1 MNGNRMGKEKLNR
14 IRIIGLRLTEVEY
27 LDLERS
33 WKAST
38 CGKLSDYIRK
48 CIFRK
53 QIVTTYRNRSLD
65 EFMEEMMLLRK
76 ELNAIGNNFNQSV
89 KKLHSIQKVSEVKSW
104 ILGHDLQRKIIFNKI
119 EEIKN
124 RIHQIAEVWLQ

>member
-1 MNGNRMGKEKLNR
+1 MKGYRMGKEKSNR
-14 IRIIGLRLTEVEY
+14 TRFIGLRLTDIEY
-27 LDLERS
+27 SDLEQR

-38 CGKLSDYIRK
+38 SRKLSDYIRK

-65 EFMEEMMLLRK
+65 EFMEEMILLRK

-89 KKLHSIQKVSEVKSW
+89 KKLHTIQNVSEFKPW
-104 ILGHDLQRKIIFNKI
+104 ILGHELERKFIFNKI
-119 EEIKN
+119 DDIIN
-124 RIHQIAEVWLQ
+124 RINQIAEVWLQ

>member
-1 MNGNRMGKEKLNR
+1 MGKEKSNR
-14 IRIIGLRLTEVEY
+14 TRIIGLRLTEVEFNNI
-27 LDLERS
+27 ESR

-38 CGKLSDYIRK
+38 SRKLSDYIRK

-53 QIVTTYRNRSLD
+53 KIVMTYRNRSLD
-65 EFMEEMMLLRK
+65 EFMEEMILLRK

-89 KKLHSIQKVSEVKSW
+89 KKLHTIYGGQEFKPW
-104 ILGHDLQRKIIFNKI
+104 MLGHELEKKIIFNKI

-124 RIHQIAEVWLQ
+124 RIHQIAEIWLQ

>member
-1 MNGNRMGKEKLNR
+1 MNGNRMEKEKLNR
-14 IRIIGLRLTEVEY
+14 KRIIGLRVTEIEY
-27 LDLERS
+27 KCIEVQ

-38 CGKLSDYIRK
+38 CSKLSEYIRK

-65 EFMEEMMLLRK
+65 EFMEEMIALRK

-89 KKLHSIQKVSEVKSW
+89 KKLHTIQKVAEFKSW
-104 ILGHDLQRKIIFNKI
+104 ILGYDLEKKIIFNKI
-119 EEIKN
+119 DEIKN
-124 RIHQIAEVWLQ
+124 RINQIAEIWLQ

>member
-1 MNGNRMGKEKLNR
+1 MGKEKSNR
-14 IRIIGLRLTEVEY
+14 VRFIGLRLTEVEY
-27 LDLERS
+27 SDLERS

-38 CGKLSDYIRK
+38 SRKLSDYIRK

-65 EFMEEMMLLRK
+65 EFMEEMILLRK

-89 KKLHSIQKVSEVKSW
+89 KRLHTIQNGPEFKSW
-104 ILGHDLQRKIIFNKI
+104 ILGHELEKKIMFNKI

-124 RIHQIAEVWLQ
+124 RINQIAEVWLQ

>member
-1 MNGNRMGKEKLNR
+1 MKGYRMGKEKSNR
-14 IRIIGLRLTEVEY
+14 IRIIALRLTDIEY
-27 LDLERS
+27 SDLERS

-38 CGKLSDYIRK
+38 SRKLSEYIRK

-65 EFMEEMMLLRK
+65 EFMEEMILLRK

-89 KKLHSIQKVSEVKSW
+89 KKLHTIQNASEFKPW
-104 ILGHDLQRKIIFNKI
+104 MLGYELEKKIIFNKI

-124 RIHQIAEVWLQ
+124 RINQIAEVWLQ

>member
-1 MNGNRMGKEKLNR
+1 MKGNIMGKEKSNR
-14 IRIIGLRLTEVEY
+14 TRIIGLRLTEVEFNNI
-27 LDLERS
+27 EIR

-38 CGKLSDYIRK
+38 SRKLSDYIRK

-53 QIVTTYRNRSLD
+53 KIIMTYRNRSLD
-65 EFMEEMMLLRK
+65 EFMEEMILLRK

-89 KKLHSIQKVSEVKSW
+89 KRLHTIQNVSEFKPW
-104 ILGHDLQRKIIFNKI
+104 KLGHELERKVIFNKI

-124 RIHQIAEVWLQ
+124 RINQIAVVWLQ